1 MAGIPDT
8 RSKGKTIGPPPGKSD
23 VMLNGKPIKLD
34 DIKPSETSFPTPQDS
49 GPSVIGGK
57 NSTKASPHAAWTMAR
72 VVPLAAAVLFLLAVF
87 EVGGLF
93 IAMMIGAFAFM
104 QQKELAKHAK
114 DDWNRDW
121 FTDKLFQGKL
131 PPSECR
137 KCGQSIFDRSVSGQ
151 NKAEFDLMHFLPARS
166 CANCGHDHT
175 VPAQQ

>member
-8 RSKGKTIGPPPGKSD
+8 RSRGKTIGEPPGKSD

-34 DIKPSETSFPTPQDS
+34 DIKPSTAAFPTPQDS
-49 GPSVIGGK
+49 GPLEIGAK

-72 VVPLAAAVLFLLAVF
+72 VAPLVAAALLIMAVT
-87 EVGGLF
+87 EGSGLILLGM
-93 IAMMIGAFAFM
+93 IAAFAFLR
-104 QQKELAKHAK
+104 QNELAKHAK
-114 DDWNRDW
+114 DGWNRDW

-131 PPSECR
+131 PSSNCR

-151 NKAEFDLMHFLPARS
+151 YKTKFDLMHFLPARS

-175 VPAQQ
+175 VPAQ